1 MVTMSIENSRMTR
14 IVSFARSNGL
24 KFAAEVAFNFV
35 LPFAVYSL
43 CSERIGS
50 VPAMMAASV
59 PPILW
64 SIAIFIRERKLD
76 AISIVVLA
84 GIVLSLLA
92 FAGGG
97 GVKFLQLRE
106 HLVGGVVGLTFLG
119 SAAIGRPLIFYL
131 AQAGAR
137 RRGALAAQAVNS
149 LKADVRFRRA
159 TLLTTLAWGVG
170 LTALAALNAV
180 LVFTLSIKQFLLLS
194 GPIGYGALGLLTAWT
209 YWYLP
214 RQVRQALAR
223 ASNATAA

>member
-1 MVTMSIENSRMTR
+1 MVTMSIEDSKLTR
-14 IVSFARSNGL
+14 IAAYARSNGL

-43 CSERIGS
+43 TSERIGG
-50 VPAMMAASV
+50 VPAMIAASV

-64 SIAIFIRERKLD
+64 SIALFIRERKLD
-76 AISIVVLA
+76 AISMVVLA
-84 GIVLSLLA
+84 GIALSLVA

-137 RRGALAAQAVNS
+137 RRGALAAGVVDS
-149 LKADVRFRRA
+149 LKHDVGFRRA
-159 TLLTTLAWGVG
+159 ALLTTLAWGVG
-170 LTALAALNAV
+170 LTALCALNTV
-180 LVFTLSIKQFLLLS
+180 LVFALSIKLFLLVN
-194 GPIGYGALGLLTAWT
+194 GPIGYATLGLLTAWT

-214 RQVRQALAR
+214 RQVRQALVR
-223 ASNATAA
+223 SGASPAA